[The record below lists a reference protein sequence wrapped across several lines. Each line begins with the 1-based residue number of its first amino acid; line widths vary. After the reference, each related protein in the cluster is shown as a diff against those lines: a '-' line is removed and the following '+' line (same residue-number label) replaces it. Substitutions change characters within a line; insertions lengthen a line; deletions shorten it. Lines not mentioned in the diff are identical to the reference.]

1 MGHVYISYFFKDKA
15 FTDELVAA
23 LRRAGVQTWRDVDA
37 IQPGQDW
44 AMANQNALE
53 AANAMLIIV
62 SESVAFSGEYPK
74 ADYLRAE
81 IAAARK
87 QSIPIVALLI
97 DDLALQTAPK
107 LTIPWLD
114 FRVPNEEAM
123 QKLIAA
129 LPASIRQ
136 GAPLQQEAPKS
147 RGYVFISYAEEDTEF
162 VMKLREFLKHHG
174 YGYWDYQ
181 DSDRNYQTQLFLE
194 LEEIIHGAAAT
205 ISVLSPDWK
214 RSKWAAKE
222 YLFSEEVGTPVFLL
236 MAREMGPTLVTAG
249 IAYIDFTRD
258 EAQGFSKLDRELR
271 RKGLVE

>member
-15 FTDELVAA
+15 FSDDLVAA
-23 LRRAGVQTWRDVDA
+23 LHQAGIQTWRDVDA
-37 IQPGQDW
+37 ILPGQDW
-44 AMANQNALE
+44 AAANQRAIQ
-53 AANAMLIIV
+53 AANAMLIVI
-62 SESVAFSGEYPK
+62 SKGVAFSEAYPK

-81 IAAARK
+81 IIEARNR
-87 QSIPIVALLI
+87 SFPVLALLI
-97 DDLALQTAPK
+97 DDSALQTAPK
-107 LTIPWLD
+107 LNIPWLD
-114 FRVPNEEAM
+114 FRTVNEESIR
-123 QKLIAA
+123 KLVTA
-129 LPASIRQ
+129 LPPSVREN
-136 GAPLQQEAPKS
+136 APLQQEAPKS